1 MATDILLIEDD
12 RSLGAVIK
20 DFLEREGYLVQ
31 WCTTGEDGLT
41 FLERTAVKLVLLD
54 IMLPDIDGFTVCA
67 KIRSAQSLPVI
78 IISARSGDDDQITG
92 LNLGAYDY
100 MGKPFSIG
108 LLLAKIKSQLRRS
121 YGNQAENPLLR
132 DKDLVVDT
140 ASRSVYLNETPINLT
155 VKEYELLVLLLEN
168 AGKTLQKDWLFDR
181 VWGVD
186 CFSEPS
192 TLTVHIGKLR
202 EKIEADPKKPRRI
215 KTVWGVGYRYETL

>member
-1 MATDILLIEDD
+1 METDILLIEDD
-12 RSLGAVIK
+12 KALGSIIK
-20 DFLEREGYLVQ
+20 DFLEREGYPVK
-31 WCTTGEDGLT
+31 WCTAGEQGLAY
-41 FLERTAVKLVLLD
+41 LEHAAVKLVLLD
-54 IMLPDIDGFTVCA
+54 IMLPDIDGFTVCTR
-67 KIRSAQSLPVI
+67 IRSRQNLPVI

-92 LNLGAYDY
+92 LNLGADDY

-121 YGNQAENPLLR
+121 YGNRAENPLLR

-140 ASRSVYLNETPINLT
+140 ASRT
-155 VKEYELLVLLLEN
+155 VCLKGAPLDITLKEYELLVLLLEN
-168 AGKTLQKDWLFDR
+168 AGKTLQKDWIFDK

-202 EKIEADPKKPRRI
+202 EKIEADPKNPRRI

>member
-92 LNLGAYDY
+92 LNLGADDY

-181 VWGVD
+181 VCGVD

>member
-1 MATDILLIEDD
+1 MARDILLIEDD

-31 WCTTGEDGLT
+31 WCTTGEEGLT
-41 FLERTAVKLVLLD
+41 FLEHTAVKLVLLD
-54 IMLPDIDGFTVCA
+54 IMLPDIDGFTVCT
-67 KIRSAQSLPVI
+67 KIRSTQSLPVI

-92 LNLGAYDY
+92 LNLGADDY

-121 YGNQAENPLLR
+121 YGKQAETPLLR

-140 ASRSVYLNETPINLT
+140 ASRTVYLNETPINLT

-168 AGKTLQKDWLFDR
+168 AGKTLQKDWLFDM

>member
-67 KIRSAQSLPVI
+67 KIRSAQSLPII

-92 LNLGAYDY
+92 LNLGADDY

-168 AGKTLQKDWLFDR
+168 AGKT
-181 VWGVD
+181 
-186 CFSEPS
+186 
-192 TLTVHIGKLR
+192 
-202 EKIEADPKKPRRI
+202 
-215 KTVWGVGYRYETL
+215 